1 MSKITIEIDVD
12 DLSKLEKDCVIRV
25 RLSDLTVVMA
35 DGPTVQ
41 AKEAVKLS
49 TCMQKMI
56 DRNLAMGKERTAE
69 TYQSTLRSF
78 SRFLDGREILLSE
91 MDRDMMRAYEA
102 DMRSKGIA
110 LNTSSFYLRKLR
122 AVYNRAVEE
131 GLVDD
136 VKPFK
141 DVYTGRCSTRKR
153 AVGIDM
159 IRKIR
164 DYQPKGRTETL
175 AQGLFLFSFYTR
187 GMPFVD
193 MAHLKKTD
201 LAGGYLTYQR
211 RKTGQRLT
219 VRWEKD
225 MQEVVDRLSAY
236 ANEDSVYLLP
246 VIKHGQK
253 NERGQCRSMQLLV
266 NKGLKRIS
274 KRIGMEYGLTLYVAR
289 HSWAS
294 IARGIG
300 VSMSV
305 ISQALGHTTE
315 KTTQIY
321 LQTLDRNVIDQANMS
336 VIEHLKH
343 PV

>member
-1 MSKITIEIDVD
+1 MPKITIEIDVD

-25 RLSDLTVVMA
+25 RLSNLTAAMA
-35 DGPTVQ
+35 DGQAVQ
-41 AKEAVKLS
+41 AKSAVMLS

-56 DRNLAMGKERTAE
+56 DRNLAMGKVRTAE

-78 SRFLDGREILLSE
+78 SRFLDG
-91 MDRDMMRAYEA
+91 M
-102 DMRSKGIA
+102 
-110 LNTSSFYLRKLR
+110 
-122 AVYNRAVEE
+122 YNRAVEE

-211 RKTGQRLT
+211 KKTGQRLT

-236 ANEDSVYLLP
+236 ANEDNVYLLP